1 VDGKLV
7 GLEFADKNTRLAAQY
22 ARQLIAAARKA

>member
-1 VDGKLV
+1 V

-22 ARQLIAAARKA
+22 ARQLIAAARKP